1 MTKLF
6 LLHDHPLCPVP
17 CVSRNH
23 HRPFCISPWL
33 LHISV
38 SRNHFHIVLD
48 VIFVQ
53 WFGMKLNVQAFSEV
67 PLLCYLFHLS
77 HFRRC
82 STAFCCPTYKQQQHP
97 FPHVHTPQPP
107 LPWAI
112 LKSQVHSCNNLFS
125 GHEVQKIDK
134 FPISSENTLNS
145 KWHNNWLTM
154 SL

>member
-17 CVSRNH
+17 CVSGNH

-67 PLLCYLFHLS
+67 PLLLLLIPSLALSSLFYRFLLS
-77 HFRRC
+77 NIKA
-82 STAFCCPTYKQQQHP
+82 TATTISPRPHPTTTAALSYFKVPSP
-97 FPHVHTPQPP
+97 F
-107 LPWAI
+107 L
-112 LKSQVHSCNNLFS
+112 
-125 GHEVQKIDK
+125 
-134 FPISSENTLNS
+134 
-145 KWHNNWLTM
+145 
-154 SL
+154 